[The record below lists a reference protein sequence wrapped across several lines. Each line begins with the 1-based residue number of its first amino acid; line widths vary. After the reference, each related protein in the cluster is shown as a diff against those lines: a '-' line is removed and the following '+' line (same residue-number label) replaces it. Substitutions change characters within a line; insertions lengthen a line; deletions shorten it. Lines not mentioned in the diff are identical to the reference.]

1 MLCIRRHQVVPVS
14 GGLSKP
20 FSPSLSVLPDFC
32 SGYGWLAAELD
43 FLELGQRARATRDSK
58 MKALNVE
65 KRGKK
70 TPLKN
75 WSFF

>member
-1 MLCIRRHQVVPVS
+1 MPCIRRLQVVSVS
-14 GGLSKP
+14 GGLSGP

-58 MKALNVE
+58 MKVLNVE

-75 WSFF
+75 WSVF